1 MPKNQLSIY
10 HRAFKAYVRELQDAD
25 AERKLH
31 EALMA
36 GRAEYKKYLKDL
48 EQAEDDPKLHQAIA
62 AARTEKEFMDAT
74 RYGCSVQT
82 DWIEHIEVALP
93 YLEKAVM
100 ENRQFILQNGN
111 IVLIE
116 QAKRISKTS
125 VEHLAHHSEMI
136 THEPEPGKDLVPDK
150 IYVVENDDNYAVYE
164 NRFLYMLLCQLQ
176 EFVDVRYTKIVKT
189 WNTFSSELVMNKK
202 VRFGKRTLKYSI
214 QLGEVAEDDATTSYD
229 RETQLVLAR
238 LRYIQ
243 QTVSMLLNMPLMKD
257 VSHAPLLKPPIT
269 RTNVLRMDPNF
280 REAIALYDYLVEY
293 REDGFTVQEYHERM
307 EPFSAEATDD
317 FAEVLAALSYLSYR
331 YGGRLQDT
339 MEHQYREEE
348 KTLRDIRERE
358 SLEQL
363 AELKKQV
370 GASGKSAEQYLH
382 ALEQRNITIEKERVS
397 QRQLENR
404 LFEKEQEAQEHKSA
418 YRELNIS
425 VAELEKSLKQQR
437 AAMQRQKAQ
446 LEQEISQAQEQHRR
460 LMEEK
465 QAQMDAIEEKLTFTA
480 AQLHGIRQE
489 HGLITA
495 EDDYSSK
502 ERFAELEREYA
513 AFGKFFD
520 GQWKSAKR
528 SIRKRSLWS
537 KPAPKE
543 TPVEKTGEET
553 E

>member
-10 HRAFKAYVRELQDAD
+10 HRAFKAYVRALQDAE

-36 GRAEYKKYLKDL
+36 GRAEYKQYLKEL
-48 EQAEDDPKLHQAIA
+48 EKAEDDPRLHQAIA
-62 AARTEKEFMDAT
+62 AGRTEKEYMDAT
-74 RYGCSVQT
+74 RYGCTVQT

-150 IYVVENDDNYAVYE
+150 IYVVENDDNHAVYE
-164 NRFLYMLLCQLQ
+164 NRFLYMLLRQLQ
-176 EFVDVRYTKIVKT
+176 EFVDVRYTRIVKT

-202 VRFGKRTLKYSI
+202 VRFGKRTLKYAVT
-214 QLGEVAEDDATTSYD
+214 LHEVAEDDATTSYD
-229 RETQLVLAR
+229 RETQLILAR

-280 REAIALYDYLVEY
+280 REAVTLFDYLTGY
-293 REDGFTVQEYHERM
+293 HEDGFTVQEFHERM

-348 KTLRDIRERE
+348 KLLRDIRERE

-363 AELKKQV
+363 AELKRQV
-370 GASGKSAEQYLH
+370 GAAGKSSEQYLH

-397 QRQLENR
+397 QRALETR
-404 LFEKEQEAQEHKSA
+404 LFEKEQEAQEHMSA
-418 YRELNIS
+418 CRELNIS
-425 VAELEKSLKQQR
+425 VGELERSLKQQT

-446 LEQEISQAQEQHRR
+446 LEQELAQTKEQYRR
-460 LMEEK
+460 TVEEK
-465 QAQMDAIEEKLTFTA
+465 QAELDAIEEKLTLTA
-480 AQLHGIRQE
+480 AQLHGIRQQ
-489 HGLITA
+489 HGMITA
-495 EDDYSSK
+495 DDDYSTR

-520 GQWKSAKR
+520 GQWKAVKKN
-528 SIRKRSLWS
+528 IRKKSLWS
-537 KPAPKE
+537 KPAPAADAQ
-543 TPVEKTGEET
+543 EES
-553 E
+553 